1 MPQATEGGRRRASGD
16 GSVFYDK
23 ERDLWW
29 AQLNLGT
36 GPDGQRQRPKRS
48 ARTQRGA
55 AKLLREMQ
63 RELAQN
69 SDIAAA
75 RMTVTEL
82 VTKWRTDVAPKTQS
96 VKTEQVTEGL
106 CRLHV
111 LPALGA
117 LKVTEVTPEH
127 IERAIKG
134 WVDKGLSRSTVL
146 KCRNVLTAAFRHAE
160 SRRIISWNPA
170 KLANLPPTSAT
181 PAQGE
186 RTVLNAEQ
194 LAALI
199 AAARGTR
206 LQLFVT
212 LLGTYGMRPGELT
225 GLRWEHVDL
234 ETDVVHITESMHWNP
249 TGPEFGPPKTG
260 RSRRPIQLAP
270 ADTAALAEHRRQ
282 QAVERDFHGNWPS
295 EWAGLVFTTANGRP
309 IDPHNLRRD
318 VKALGKR
325 IGIENLTPYGL
336 RGTATSIAA
345 EAGVPVEEL
354 ADLLG
359 HTDTTMVMRHYR
371 KRLRNAYGAGL
382 AVAHLREAGGQL

>member
-1 MPQATEGGRRRASGD
+1 MTHPTEGRRRRASGD
-16 GSVFYDK
+16 GSVYYVK
-23 ERDLWW
+23 KRDRWVGVF
-29 AQLNLGT
+29 NGGV
-36 GPDGQRQRPKRS
+36 GPDGKRSRPRLS
-48 ARTQRGA
+48 ARTEREA
-55 AKLLREMQ
+55 EKLLREMQ
-63 RELAQN
+63 RQHAQN
-69 SDIAAA
+69 CDVAAS
-75 RMTVTEL
+75 RMTVIQL

-96 VKTEQVTEGL
+96 VKTQQVTEGL

-111 LPALGA
+111 LPAVGA

-127 IERAIKG
+127 IEKAMQV
-134 WVDKGLSRSTVL
+134 WVAKGLSRSTIF
-146 KCRNVLTAAFRHAE
+146 KCRNVLAAAFRHAE

-170 KLANLPPTSAT
+170 KLADLPPPSAT
-181 PAQGE
+181 RPQGE

-199 AAARGTR
+199 AAATGTR
-206 LQLFVT
+206 KQLFVT

-225 GLRWEHVDL
+225 GLRWENVDL
-234 ETDVVHITESMHWNP
+234 ETGVVHITESMHWNP
-249 TGPEFGPPKTG
+249 TGPEFGPTKTG

-282 QAVERDFHGNWPS
+282 QAVERDFHANWPS
-295 EWAGLVFTTANGRP
+295 EWAGLVFATANGRP

-345 EAGVPVEEL
+345 EAGVPAEEL

-371 KRLRNAYGAGL
+371 KRLRPAYDAGL
-382 AVAHLREAGGQL
+382 AVARLREAGGQL